1 MGVALAEASGDGDP
15 LLAPLEGF
23 GDAVCCEAV
32 DGAAMSTV
40 EFDRRY
46 LAKAF
51 PAVLRGLTDGWAAM
65 EEGGSRRWDLDFF
78 RREYGELPVQVD
90 AGGDTFGARRQLTMA
105 EYIDAFDDLTAAAE
119 EAGASPPPYLRTW
132 NYEDEVPELGSDWS
146 TPALFRDMFQALPPV
161 ARPPFT
167 WLFLCPRGATTR
179 LHVDVWHTD
188 AWLVNALG
196 RKRFVL
202 FHPAQRKYIED
213 GQGFVDLRS
222 PDLERFP
229 DLAKATPVE
238 FVLGP
243 GEIAYIPR
251 KWPHF
256 AVALEPSVSLTV
268 NFACKASMRDV
279 LPLAKRYAKRRSMCE
294 DMLGRTLKASD
305 NLLKFCVHGGE
316 LNVEIAASILK
327 MKRDE
332 LLRQAGADEADGNDG
347 DALSG

>member
-23 GDAVCCEAV
+23 GDTVRCEAV

-40 EFDRRY
+40 DFDRRY

-256 AVALEPSVSLTV
+256 AVALEPSVSVSLNAHSRAPRAPSSLALTCSLSSPSPCHPP
-268 NFACKASMRDV
+268 AQPTHILTHTPHDPPHWQLPS
-279 LPLAKRYAKRRSMCE
+279 PLAHGQLRVQGVYARR
-294 DMLGRTLKASD
+294 
-305 NLLKFCVHGGE
+305 
-316 LNVEIAASILK
+316 AAS
-327 MKRDE
+327 
-332 LLRQAGADEADGNDG
+332 RQALREAPQHV
-347 DALSG
+347 